1 MIFKRLAPGRVDLVW
16 AELSDRRGFN
26 LFVLYF
32 YIFFYIK
39 TLNLQLI
46 ITLFYQLFHIR
57 ILIYFWFWQSFPFV
71 MGFMN
76 ERKEP
81 FYKVL
86 FSGEASGRITL
97 WHVPDVPVSTFDG
110 SPKGLAILCPWCCLF
125 HYVFKAIFMKTYL
138 WKYFHTGKWCSFIHC
153 VVIACS

>member
-1 MIFKRLAPGRVDLVW
+1 LD
-16 AELSDRRGFN
+16 
-26 LFVLYF
+26 
-32 YIFFYIK
+32 
-39 TLNLQLI
+39 LQLI
-46 ITLFYQLFHIR
+46 ITLFYQLFHIGV
-57 ILIYFWFWQSFPFV
+57 LIYCYFWQSFPFV

-110 SPKGLAILCPWCCLF
+110 SPKGLTILC
-125 HYVFKAIFMKTYL
+125 
-138 WKYFHTGKWCSFIHC
+138 S
-153 VVIACS
+153 

>member
-1 MIFKRLAPGRVDLVW
+1 
-16 AELSDRRGFN
+16 
-26 LFVLYF
+26 
-32 YIFFYIK
+32 
-39 TLNLQLI
+39 
-46 ITLFYQLFHIR
+46 
-57 ILIYFWFWQSFPFV
+57 

-110 SPKGLAILCPWCCLF
+110 SPKGMTILCP
-125 HYVFKAIFMKTYL
+125 
-138 WKYFHTGKWCSFIHC
+138 
-153 VVIACS
+153 

>member
-1 MIFKRLAPGRVDLVW
+1 
-16 AELSDRRGFN
+16 
-26 LFVLYF
+26 
-32 YIFFYIK
+32 
-39 TLNLQLI
+39 
-46 ITLFYQLFHIR
+46 
-57 ILIYFWFWQSFPFV
+57 

-110 SPKGLAILCPWCCLF
+110 SPKGLALLAHLLPSFSLCLGVNF
-125 HYVFKAIFMKTYL
+125 HENRN
-138 WKYFHTGKWCSFIHC
+138 FH
-153 VVIACS
+153 

>member
-1 MIFKRLAPGRVDLVW
+1 MTGKGSTF
-16 AELSDRRGFN
+16 
-26 LFVLYF
+26 LFC
-32 YIFFYIK
+32 ISTSFFYIK

-46 ITLFYQLFHIR
+46 ITLFYQLFYIR

-97 WHVPDVPVSTFDG
+97 WHVPDVPVSTCDG
-110 SPKGLAILCPWCCLF
+110 SPKGLAILCP
-125 HYVFKAIFMKTYL
+125 
-138 WKYFHTGKWCSFIHC
+138 
-153 VVIACS
+153 

>member
-1 MIFKRLAPGRVDLVW
+1 
-16 AELSDRRGFN
+16 
-26 LFVLYF
+26 
-32 YIFFYIK
+32 
-39 TLNLQLI
+39 
-46 ITLFYQLFHIR
+46 
-57 ILIYFWFWQSFPFV
+57 

-110 SPKGLAILCPWCCLF
+110 SPKGLALLAHLLPSFSLCLGVNFHENRNFRKKLF
-125 HYVFKAIFMKTYL
+125 TLKKSDAHLF
-138 WKYFHTGKWCSFIHC
+138 
-153 VVIACS
+153 VV